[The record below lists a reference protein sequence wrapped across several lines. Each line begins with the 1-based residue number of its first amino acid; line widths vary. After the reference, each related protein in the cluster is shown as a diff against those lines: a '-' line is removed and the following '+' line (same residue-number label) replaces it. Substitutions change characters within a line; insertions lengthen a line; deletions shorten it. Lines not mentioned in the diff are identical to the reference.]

1 MIQEDE
7 GEKEE
12 EEEEERQRAENRRW
26 FLFYADGFFTWY
38 ICIGLDWVRA
48 MGLTGSESPDLT
60 WMVSE
65 Q

>member
-38 ICIGLDWVRA
+38 ICIGLD
-48 MGLTGSESPDLT
+48 
-60 WMVSE
+60 
-65 Q
+65 